1 MSKKQSDSKY
11 LTTPEKTAIAAQDF
25 YDNVY
30 DYDEATPIRKKPLDY
45 TMSKAEKEAFADPPF
60 SKKDMKDMHIKGDQ
74 EKLLKNLEKD
84 SEINELDQE
93 TLILSQKPDP

>member
-1 MSKKQSDSKY
+1 MSKKQSESKY

-60 SKKDMKDMHIKGDQ
+60 SEEEMIKMQIKGEQ
-74 EKLLKNLEKD
+74 E
-84 SEINELDQE
+84 
-93 TLILSQKPDP
+93 